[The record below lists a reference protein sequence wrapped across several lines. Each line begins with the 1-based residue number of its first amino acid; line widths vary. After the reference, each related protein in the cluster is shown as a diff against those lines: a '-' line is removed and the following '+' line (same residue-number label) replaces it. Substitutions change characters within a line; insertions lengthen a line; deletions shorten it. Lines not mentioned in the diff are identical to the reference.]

1 MLTLKELQRELEDLK
16 KNKNSINLV
25 EHRVSGKILVKSK
38 IK

>member
-16 KNKNSINLV
+16 KNKTNLV